1 MLSLKNLTSCPR
13 ENPLSISTKPKT
25 VFALSRLAF
34 GKLQS
39 SKLRFQAGAVH
50 PLILIERYL
59 SISFPSLLFSFISSS
74 LFASSL
80 YTILGTSR
88 YLYAN
93 CIYVRTYKPVLIF
106 LSIDIRTLLVFK

>member
-80 YTILGTSR
+80 YTILRLGTCMQTVST
-88 YLYAN
+88 YVHINLY
-93 CIYVRTYKPVLIF
+93 
-106 LSIDIRTLLVFK
+106 

>member
-39 SKLRFQAGAVH
+39 SKLRFQVGAVH

-59 SISFPSLLFSFISSS
+59 SISFPPVLFSFISSS
-74 LFASSL
+74 LFASPL
-80 YTILGTSR
+80 YTILRLGTCMQIVST
-88 YLYAN
+88 YVHINLY
-93 CIYVRTYKPVLIF
+93 IHFY
-106 LSIDIRTLLVFK
+106 S